1 MSNKAKCPYCKR
13 LIEKDATKFPWCH
26 SDTSAWAEKNGK
38 IGCLSLVGGGIFI
51 FLLIIM
57 IINSNDNESSSNK
70 NSSTQSTSTQQV
82 DNIITDKNEH
92 SAEYDGFHS
101 TNKENKQQEHDP
113 NNTDNNEHSA
123 EYDEIY
129 STNNEDKQQDN
140 TETEMSELEQFYHL
154 IADIRKTDFDKA
166 NKDKKGIIQKVA
178 SFKNTEDY
186 ESVILF
192 VIENNKDLSKN
203 WEKNGQYFSSQIEF
217 YEAYTLGNYK
227 EIIKARKM

>member
-13 LIEKDATKFPWCH
+13 LIEKDATKCPWCH

-51 FLLIIM
+51 FLILIM

-82 DNIITDKNEH
+82 DNII
-92 SAEYDGFHS
+92 
-101 TNKENKQQEHDP
+101 
-113 NNTDNNEHSA
+113 TDNNEHSA

>member
-82 DNIITDKNEH
+82 DNII
-92 SAEYDGFHS
+92 
-101 TNKENKQQEHDP
+101 
-113 NNTDNNEHSA
+113 TDNNEHSA